1 VSDPKIVRLTL
12 GQKKIERKK
21 QTSVCVFDTCKKIKK
36 SLEKKTSVKRI
47 IFWVRRVKKLRPKI
61 VCLTLGLKN
70 KKKLKTDVC
79 MVDTCKIKKT
89 PQKTQVSDAL
99 FLGQTLG

>member
-1 VSDPKIVRLTL
+1 MV
-12 GQKKIERKK
+12 KKKLKDKK
-21 QTSVCVFDTCKKIKK
+21 QTSVCVYDTCKKINK

-47 IFWVRRVKKLRPKI
+47 IFGSDTWVKKLRPKI